1 VSLATELD
9 ALTRIAGVR
18 GALIVSPDDGLVI
31 EESLMEGIDGRAVAA
46 LVASLAGRMRGLTL
60 ALDHPP
66 PVLLHLEAAA
76 GGILAAFA
84 PSGLLVIAVTTAGVN
99 AGQVRLELLDAAE
112 RAA

>member
-1 VSLATELD
+1 MSLAALLA

-18 GALIVSPDDGLVI
+18 GALIVSPEDGLVV
-31 EESLMEGIDGRAVAA
+31 EEALMEGVDGRAVAA
-46 LVASLAGRMRGLTL
+46 LVAGLAGRMRGLTL
-60 ALDHPP
+60 ALDQPP
-66 PVLLHLEAAA
+66 PVLLHLEAAG